1 MKNKESTRYF
11 SDMHERSVCR
21 ALNGKQTSNSGANRF
36 EKGDIIVDKASLLVE
51 CKCSMSEK
59 SSFSIKE
66 AWLNKNK
73 EEAFSNRLQYN
84 CLCFNFKPDG
94 KNYYVIDE
102 KLMEFLVSSLEDYM
116 QGDIF

>member
-11 SDMHERSVCR
+11 SDMHERSVCK

-36 EKGDIIVDKASLLVE
+36 EKGDVIVDKASLLVE

-59 SSFSIKE
+59 SSFSIKKE
-66 AWLNKNK
+66 WLEKNK
-73 EEAFSNRLQYN
+73 EEAFRNRLMN
-84 CLCFNFKPDG
+84 SCLCFNFEPDG

-102 KLMEFLVSSLEDYM
+102 KLMEILVRFIYDSH
-116 QGDIF
+116 

>member
-11 SDMHERSVCR
+11 SDMHEYRVAKSLGGTRV
-21 ALNGKQTSNSGANRF
+21 SNSGAGIF
-36 EKGDIIVDKASLLVE
+36 SAGDVIVDKASLLVE